1 MSLQASFSRSY
12 PRRLRVLSYNILSG
26 IYTRH
31 FGEYVTSSWKHVLPH
46 RERVTNLDRIAGMLH
61 GFDVVG
67 LQEVDSGSLRSGF
80 IDQTEYLAHRA
91 HFPYWYKQVNR
102 SLGKIAQHSNGMLSR
117 FRPAQISEYK
127 LPGLP
132 GRGALLIEFD
142 TTDAKT
148 LGVCILHLALG
159 RRARRRQLAF
169 VTELISQFPY
179 LLLMGD
185 FNCDCSSREFQ
196 RLVDAVNLQGLDC
209 GMKTFPSWRPRRN
222 LDHILA
228 SSSLEVLEAAVVDY
242 PLSDHLPVSMEV
254 VLPWGVG
261 VVT

>member
-12 PRRLRVLSYNILSG
+12 PRRMRVLSYNIQSG

-91 HFPYWYKQVNR
+91 RFPYWYKQVNR

-142 TTDAKT
+142 TTEGRALWKT
-148 LGVCILHLALG
+148 LSATPTDEPQGKRPPRPLGLPLALFG
-159 RRARRRQLAF
+159 GVLFEPMAW
-169 VTELISQFPY
+169 TLISGMSLAT
-179 LLLMGD
+179 LLT
-185 FNCDCSSREFQ
+185 
-196 RLVDAVNLQGLDC
+196 LVVIPACYALVERD
-209 GMKTFPSWRPRRN
+209 
-222 LDHILA
+222 
-228 SSSLEVLEAAVVDY
+228 
-242 PLSDHLPVSMEV
+242 
-254 VLPWGVG
+254 
-261 VVT
+261 